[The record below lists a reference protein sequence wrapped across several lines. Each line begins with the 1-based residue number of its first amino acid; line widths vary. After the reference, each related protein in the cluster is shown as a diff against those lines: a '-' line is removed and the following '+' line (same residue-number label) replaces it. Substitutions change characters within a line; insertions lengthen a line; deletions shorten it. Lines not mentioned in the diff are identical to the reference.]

1 MPEAD
6 APGFSFSFWR
16 HLMLSVHHISKSF
29 NINTILEDVTFN
41 LNQGDRI
48 GLIGPNGS
56 GKTTLLKI
64 ILGQLEPNQGVISL
78 NPKNLEIGYL
88 AQAFEPDPN
97 ATLGDVITQTYGSP
111 ESIQKE
117 LETLAEALTIDPENN
132 ELQKSYDAAL
142 KELEVS
148 RPPSDYPRAIFDTF
162 GLGDVPDTA
171 LVSTL
176 SGGQKTRFAL
186 AMVLLN
192 NPDILILDEPTNH
205 LDIAMLEWL
214 ETWIN
219 NFNGGVLLVT
229 HDRTFLDNT
238 VNRILDLDPDT
249 HTLREYQGNYSSY
262 LEQYL
267 KERKKQLSAYR
278 DQVYEIRRIK
288 QDIART
294 QQQAYQVEIT
304 TTSRQPGPRRYAKKV
319 ARKAK
324 SRQKKLDRF
333 IKSDEHV
340 EKPKQSWQMKLEFL
354 QKEHQSQDV
363 LRLENL
369 SVGYQNQQPLIKD
382 LNFYIRSG
390 ARIALTG
397 PNGCGKTTLLRT
409 IAGILEPVAGSIHL
423 GASTK
428 LGYMSQEQELPDLSK
443 NALNTILSDAHI
455 NETDARSFLHFF
467 LFSGDDA
474 LRPVIELSFGE
485 RARLTLATLVV
496 QGCNFLLLDEPINHL
511 DIPSRSRFEQALT
524 QFNGTVL
531 AVVHD
536 RYFIQRFASEIW
548 ILDELGMRQEMGT
561 SIE

>member
-1 MPEAD
+1 
-6 APGFSFSFWR
+6 
-16 HLMLSVHHISKSF
+16 MLTAHHISKSF
-29 NINTILEDVTFN
+29 NINTILEDVSFN
-41 LNQGDRI
+41 LNKGDRV

-64 ILGQLEPNQGVISL
+64 ILGQLEPDQGVISFSQT
-78 NPKNLEIGYL
+78 NLEIGYL
-88 AQAFEPDPN
+88 AQALKPDPN
-97 ATLGDVITQTYGSP
+97 STLGDLIDQTSGNP
-111 ESIQKE
+111 ETIQKE
-117 LETLAEALTIDPENN
+117 LESLAKALTIDPENYD
-132 ELQKSYDAAL
+132 LQHSYDSILKDLEKSQPASDHPRVILGTLGLGEVPDAAL
-142 KELEVS
+142 
-148 RPPSDYPRAIFDTF
+148 I
-162 GLGDVPDTA
+162 
-171 LVSTL
+171 STL

-186 AMVLLN
+186 AMVILN
-192 NPDILILDEPTNH
+192 DPDILILDEPTNH

-249 HTLREYQGNYSSY
+249 HTIREYQGNYSSY

-267 KERKKQLSAYR
+267 KEQEKHLSAYR
-278 DQVYEIRRIK
+278 EQVYEIRRIK

-294 QQQAYQVEIT
+294 KQQAYKVEIT

-333 IKSDEHV
+333 IRSDERV
-340 EKPKQSWQMKLEFL
+340 EKPQQSWQMKLEFL
-354 QKEHQSQDV
+354 QKQHQSQDV

-369 SVGYQNQQPLIKD
+369 SAGYQNQQPLIKD
-382 LNFYIRSG
+382 LDFYIRSG

-409 IAGILEPVAGSIHL
+409 IAGVLEPLAGSVNL

-428 LGYMSQEQELPDLSK
+428 LGYMAQEQELLDPSL
-443 NALNTILSDAHI
+443 NALSAIQNNAPI

-474 LRPVIELSFGE
+474 LRPVNELSFGE
-485 RARLTLATLVV
+485 RARLTLATLVA
-496 QGCNFLLLDEPINHL
+496 QECNFLLLDEPINHL
-511 DIPSRSRFEQALT
+511 DIPSRSRFEQALA

-536 RYFIQRFASEIW
+536 RYFIKRFASEIW
-548 ILDELGMRQEMGT
+548 VLDELGMRQEMDT
-561 SIE
+561 ITE

>member
-1 MPEAD
+1 
-6 APGFSFSFWR
+6 
-16 HLMLSVHHISKSF
+16 MLSVHHISKSF

>member
-1 MPEAD
+1 
-6 APGFSFSFWR
+6 
-16 HLMLSVHHISKSF
+16 MLTAHHISKIF
-29 NINTILEDVTFN
+29 NINPILKDVSFN
-41 LNQGDRI
+41 LNKGDRV

-64 ILGQLEPNQGVISL
+64 ILGQLDPDQGLITFT
-78 NPKNLEIGYL
+78 PKNLEIGYL
-88 AQAFEPDPN
+88 AQAFEPDQN
-97 ATLGDVITQTYGSP
+97 VTMVEFINQTFGNP
-111 ESIQKE
+111 ENIQKE
-117 LETLAEALTIDPENN
+117 LEILARALAVDPENN
-132 ELQKSYDAAL
+132 ALQQSYDAAL

-148 RPPSDYPRAIFDTF
+148 RPPADHPRAVLDSL
-162 GLGDVPDTA
+162 GLGEVPNDA
-171 LVSTL
+171 LISKL

-186 AMVLLN
+186 AMVLMN
-192 NPDILILDEPTNH
+192 SPDILILDEPTNH
-205 LDIAMLEWL
+205 LDIAMLKWL

-219 NFNGGVLLVT
+219 NFKGAVLIVT

-249 HTLREYQGNYSSY
+249 HTLREYHGNFSSY

-267 KERKKQLSAYR
+267 KEREKHLSAYR

-294 QQQAYQVEIT
+294 KQQAYQVEIS

-333 IKSDEHV
+333 LKSDEHV
-340 EKPKQSWQMKLEFL
+340 EKPKQSWQMKLEFQ
-354 QKEHQSQDV
+354 QKDHQSQDV
-363 LRLENL
+363 LRLVNL
-369 SVGYQNQQPLIKD
+369 SVGYKNQQPLIKD
-382 LNFYIRSG
+382 LNYSIRSG

-397 PNGCGKTTLLRT
+397 PNGRGKTTLLRT
-409 IAGILEPVAGSIHL
+409 IAGILEPQAGTIHL
-423 GASTK
+423 GSSIK
-428 LGYMSQEQELPDLSK
+428 LGYMSQEQELLDMSE
-443 NALNTILSDAHI
+443 NALSTILSDAQI
-455 NETDARSFLHFF
+455 NETDARSLLHFF

-474 LRPVIELSFGE
+474 LRPVMELSFGE

-511 DIPSRSRFEQALT
+511 DIPSRSLFEHALT

-548 ILDELGMRQEMGT
+548 ILDELGMRQEMGIIT
-561 SIE
+561 D

>member
-1 MPEAD
+1 
-6 APGFSFSFWR
+6 
-16 HLMLSVHHISKSF
+16 MLTAHHISKSF
-29 NINTILEDVTFN
+29 IINPILEDVSFN
-41 LNQGDRI
+41 LNQGDRV

-64 ILGQLEPNQGVISL
+64 ILGQLEPDQGVITFT
-78 NPKNLEIGYL
+78 PKNLEIGYL

-97 ATLGDVITQTYGSP
+97 ANLGDLINQTYGSP
-111 ESIQKE
+111 ENIQKE
-117 LETLAEALTIDPENN
+117 LEILARALTNDPENN
-132 ELQKSYDAAL
+132 ALQKSYDAAL
-142 KELEVS
+142 KELVVS
-148 RPPSDYPRAIFDTF
+148 HPPSDHPRAILDTL
-162 GLGDVPDTA
+162 GLGEVPDDTP
-171 LVSTL
+171 VSNL

-186 AMVLLN
+186 AMALLSG
-192 NPDILILDEPTNH
+192 PDILILDEPTNH
-205 LDIAMLEWL
+205 LDIAMLKWL

-219 NFNGGVLLVT
+219 NFKGGVLLVT

-249 HTLREYQGNYSSY
+249 HTLREYQGNFSSY

-267 KERKKQLSAYR
+267 KEREKQLSAYR

-294 QQQAYQVEIT
+294 KQQAYQVEIT

-333 IKSDEHV
+333 IKSDEYV
-340 EKPKQSWQMKLEFL
+340 EKPKQSWQMKLDFQ

-382 LNFYIRSG
+382 LNYSIRSG

-397 PNGCGKTTLLRT
+397 PNGRGKTTLFRT
-409 IAGILEPVAGSIHL
+409 ITGILEPVAGSIHL
-423 GASTK
+423 GASVK
-428 LGYMSQEQELPDLSK
+428 LGYMSQEQELLDMNK
-443 NALNTILSDAHI
+443 NALSTILSDARI

-467 LFSGDDA
+467 LFSGDDV
-474 LRPVIELSFGE
+474 LRPVMELSFGE
-485 RARLTLATLVV
+485 RARLILATLVV

-524 QFNGTVL
+524 EFNGTVL

-536 RYFIQRFASEIW
+536 RYFIQSFASEIW
-548 ILDELGMRQEMGT
+548 ILDELGMRLDMGIVT
-561 SIE
+561 E

>member
-1 MPEAD
+1 
-6 APGFSFSFWR
+6 
-16 HLMLSVHHISKSF
+16 MLTAHHISKSF
-29 NINTILEDVTFN
+29 IINPILEDVSFN
-41 LNQGDRI
+41 LNQGDRV

-64 ILGQLEPNQGVISL
+64 ILGQLEPDQGVITFT
-78 NPKNLEIGYL
+78 PKNLEIGYL

-97 ATLGDVITQTYGSP
+97 ATLGDLIIQTYGSP
-111 ESIQKE
+111 ENIQKE
-117 LETLAEALTIDPENN
+117 LEILARALTNDPENN
-132 ELQKSYDAAL
+132 ALQKSYDAAL

-148 RPPSDYPRAIFDTF
+148 HPPSDHPRAILDTL
-162 GLGDVPDTA
+162 GLGEVPDDTP
-171 LVSTL
+171 VSNL

-186 AMVLLN
+186 AMALLSG
-192 NPDILILDEPTNH
+192 PDILILDEPTNH
-205 LDIAMLEWL
+205 LDIAMLKWL

-219 NFNGGVLLVT
+219 NFKGGVLLVT

-249 HTLREYQGNYSSY
+249 HTLREYQGNFSSY

-267 KERKKQLSAYR
+267 KEREKQLSAYR

-294 QQQAYQVEIT
+294 KQQAYQVEIT

-333 IKSDEHV
+333 IKSDEYV
-340 EKPKQSWQMKLEFL
+340 EKPKQSWQMKLDFQ

-382 LNFYIRSG
+382 LNYSIRSG

-397 PNGCGKTTLLRT
+397 PNGRGKTTLFRT

-423 GASTK
+423 GASVK
-428 LGYMSQEQELPDLSK
+428 LGYMSQEQELLDMNK
-443 NALNTILSDAHI
+443 NALSTILSDARI

-467 LFSGDDA
+467 LFSGDDV
-474 LRPVIELSFGE
+474 LRPVMELSFGE
-485 RARLTLATLVV
+485 RARLILATLVV

-524 QFNGTVL
+524 EFNGTVL

-536 RYFIQRFASEIW
+536 RYFIQRFASEVW
-548 ILDELGMRQEMGT
+548 ILDELGMRLDMGIVT
-561 SIE
+561 Q

>member
-1 MPEAD
+1 
-6 APGFSFSFWR
+6 
-16 HLMLSVHHISKSF
+16 MLTAHHISKSF
-29 NINTILEDVTFN
+29 NVNPILKDVSFN
-41 LNQGDRI
+41 LNKGDRV

-64 ILGQLEPNQGVISL
+64 ILGQLDPDQGLITFT
-78 NPKNLEIGYL
+78 PKNLEIGYL
-88 AQAFEPDPN
+88 AQAFEPDQN
-97 ATLGDVITQTYGSP
+97 VTMVELINQIFRNP
-111 ESIQKE
+111 ENIQKE
-117 LETLAEALTIDPENN
+117 LEILARALAVDPENN
-132 ELQKSYDAAL
+132 ALQQSYDAAL

-148 RPPSDYPRAIFDTF
+148 RPPADHPLAVLDSI
-162 GLGDVPDTA
+162 GLGEVPDDA
-171 LVSTL
+171 LVSKL

-186 AMVLLN
+186 AMVLLK
-192 NPDILILDEPTNH
+192 NPEILILDEPTNH
-205 LDIAMLEWL
+205 LDIAMLKWL

-219 NFNGGVLLVT
+219 NFKGAVLIVT

-238 VNRILDLDPDT
+238 VNRILDLDPHT
-249 HTLREYQGNYSSY
+249 HTLREYHGNFSSY

-267 KERKKQLSAYR
+267 KEREKHLSAYR

-294 QQQAYQVEIT
+294 KQQAYQVEIS

-333 IKSDEHV
+333 LKSDEHV
-340 EKPKQSWQMKLEFL
+340 EKPKQSWQMKLEF
-354 QKEHQSQDV
+354 QPNDHQSQDV
-363 LRLENL
+363 LRLVNL
-369 SVGYQNQQPLIKD
+369 SVGYKNQQPLIKE
-382 LNFYIRSG
+382 LNFSIRSG

-397 PNGCGKTTLLRT
+397 PNGRGKTTLLRT
-409 IAGILEPVAGSIHL
+409 IAGSLEPQAGTIYLGPSI
-423 GASTK
+423 K
-428 LGYMSQEQELPDLSK
+428 LGYMSQEQELLNMSG
-443 NALNTILSDAHI
+443 NALSTILSDAQI

-474 LRPVIELSFGE
+474 LRPVMELSFGE

-511 DIPSRSRFEQALT
+511 DIPSRSLFEQALT

-548 ILDELGMRQEMGT
+548 ILDELGMRQEMGIIT
-561 SIE
+561 E

>member
-1 MPEAD
+1 
-6 APGFSFSFWR
+6 
-16 HLMLSVHHISKSF
+16 MLTAHHISKSF
-29 NINTILEDVTFN
+29 NINPILEDVSFT
-41 LNQGDRI
+41 LNKGDRV

-64 ILGQLEPNQGVISL
+64 ILGQLEPDQGLITFT
-78 NPKNLEIGYL
+78 PKNLEIGYL

-97 ATLGDVITQTYGSP
+97 VPLGDLINQTYGNP
-111 ESIQKE
+111 EKFQKE
-117 LETLAEALTIDPENN
+117 IEILAQALAVDPENN
-132 ELQKSYDAAL
+132 VLQQSYDAAL

-148 RPPSDYPRAIFDTF
+148 RPPADHPRSVLNSL
-162 GLGDVPDTA
+162 GLGEVPDDT
-171 LVSTL
+171 LVSKL
-176 SGGQKTRFAL
+176 SGGQKTRVAL
-186 AMVLLN
+186 VMVLLSA
-192 NPDILILDEPTNH
+192 PEILILDEPTNH
-205 LDIAMLEWL
+205 LDIAMLKWL

-219 NFNGGVLLVT
+219 NFKGAVLIVT

-249 HTLREYQGNYSSY
+249 HTLREYHGNFSSY

-267 KERKKQLSAYR
+267 KEREKHLSAYR

-294 QQQAYQVEIT
+294 KQHAYQVEIS

-340 EKPKQSWQMKLEFL
+340 EKPKQSWQMKLEFQ
-354 QKEHQSQDV
+354 QKYHQSQDV

-382 LNFYIRSG
+382 LHFSIRSG

-397 PNGCGKTTLLRT
+397 PNGRGKTTLLRT
-409 IAGILEPVAGSIHL
+409 IAGILEPQAGTIHL
-423 GASTK
+423 GPSIK
-428 LGYMSQEQELPDLSK
+428 LGYMSQEQELLDMSK
-443 NALNTILSDAHI
+443 NALSTILSDAQI

-474 LRPVIELSFGE
+474 LRPVMELSFGE

-496 QGCNFLLLDEPINHL
+496 QGCNFLFLDEPINHL
-511 DIPSRSRFEQALT
+511 DIPSRSLFEQALT

-536 RYFIQRFASEIW
+536 RYFIQRFATEIW
-548 ILDELGMRQEMGT
+548 ILDELGMRQEMEIIT
-561 SIE
+561 E

>member
-1 MPEAD
+1 
-6 APGFSFSFWR
+6 
-16 HLMLSVHHISKSF
+16 MLTAHQISKSF
-29 NINTILEDVTFN
+29 NINKILDNVSFN
-41 LNQGDRI
+41 LNKGDRV

-64 ILGQLEPNQGVISL
+64 ILGQLEPDQGVISFS
-78 NPKNLEIGYL
+78 PRNLEIGCL
-88 AQAFEPDPN
+88 AQALESDPN
-97 ATLGDVITQTYGSP
+97 MTVGNLIDQTSGNP
-111 ESIQKE
+111 ETIQRE
-117 LETLAEALTIDPENN
+117 LENLAKALSIDPENYD
-132 ELQKSYDAAL
+132 LQQAYDATL

-148 RPPSDYPRAIFDTF
+148 RPHSNHPRAILDTL
-162 GLGDVPDTA
+162 GLGKVPDAT
-171 LVSTL
+171 LVSNL

-186 AMVLLN
+186 AMVILN

-219 NFNGGVLLVT
+219 NFNGAVLFVT

-238 VNRILDLDPDT
+238 ANRILDLDPDT
-249 HTLREYQGNYSSY
+249 HTILEYQGNYSSY
-262 LEQYL
+262 LDRYQKEQ
-267 KERKKQLSAYR
+267 ENQLSAYR
-278 DQVYEIRRIK
+278 DQVYEIRRVK

-294 QQQAYQVEIT
+294 KQQAYKVEII

-324 SRQKKLDRF
+324 SRQKKLDRY
-333 IKSDEHV
+333 ISSDERV
-340 EKPKQSWQMKLEFL
+340 EKPQQSWQMKFEFL
-354 QKEHQSQDV
+354 QKQHQSQDI

-369 SVGYQNQQPLIKD
+369 SVGYHNQHPLIKD
-382 LNFYIRSG
+382 LDFYIRSG

-409 IAGILEPVAGSIHL
+409 IAGFLEPIAGSVNL

-428 LGYMSQEQELPDLSK
+428 LGYMAQEQEILDTGL
-443 NALNTILSDAHI
+443 NALSTIQNHAPI

-474 LRPVIELSFGE
+474 LRPVNELSFGE
-485 RARLTLATLVV
+485 RARLTLATLVA
-496 QGCNFLLLDEPINHL
+496 QDCNFLLLDEPINHL

-536 RYFIQRFASEIW
+536 RYFIKRFASEIW
-548 ILDELGMRQEMGT
+548 VLDELGMRQEMDAIT
-561 SIE
+561 E

>member
-1 MPEAD
+1 
-6 APGFSFSFWR
+6 
-16 HLMLSVHHISKSF
+16 MLTAHHISKSF
-29 NINTILEDVTFN
+29 NINTILEDVSFN
-41 LNQGDRI
+41 LNKGDRV

-64 ILGQLEPNQGVISL
+64 ILGQLEPDQGVISFS
-78 NPKNLEIGYL
+78 PTNLEIGYL
-88 AQAFEPDPN
+88 AQALKPDPN
-97 ATLGDVITQTYGSP
+97 ATLGDLLDQTSGNP
-111 ESIQKE
+111 ETIQKE
-117 LETLAEALTIDPENN
+117 LESLAKALTIYPENYD
-132 ELQKSYDAAL
+132 LQHSYDSILKDLEMSQPASDHPRVILGTLGLGEVPDAAL
-142 KELEVS
+142 
-148 RPPSDYPRAIFDTF
+148 I
-162 GLGDVPDTA
+162 
-171 LVSTL
+171 STL

-186 AMVLLN
+186 AMVILN
-192 NPDILILDEPTNH
+192 DPDILILDEPTNH

-249 HTLREYQGNYSSY
+249 HTIREYQGNYSSY

-267 KERKKQLSAYR
+267 KEQEKQMSAYR
-278 DQVYEIRRIK
+278 EQVYEIRRIK

-294 QQQAYQVEIT
+294 KQQAYKVEIT

-333 IKSDEHV
+333 IRSDERV
-340 EKPKQSWQMKLEFL
+340 EKPQQSWQMKLEFL
-354 QKEHQSQDV
+354 QKQHQSQDV

-369 SVGYQNQQPLIKD
+369 SAGYQNQQPLIKD
-382 LNFYIRSG
+382 LDFYIRSG

-409 IAGILEPVAGSIHL
+409 IAGVLEPLAGSVNL

-428 LGYMSQEQELPDLSK
+428 LGYMAQEQELLDPSL
-443 NALNTILSDAHI
+443 NALSTLQNHAPI

-474 LRPVIELSFGE
+474 LRPVNELSFGE
-485 RARLTLATLVV
+485 RARLTLATLVA
-496 QGCNFLLLDEPINHL
+496 QECNFLLLDEPINHL
-511 DIPSRSRFEQALT
+511 DIPSRSRFEQALA

-536 RYFIQRFASEIW
+536 RYFIKRFASEIW
-548 ILDELGMRQEMGT
+548 VLDELGMRQEMDT
-561 SIE
+561 ITE

>member
-1 MPEAD
+1 
-6 APGFSFSFWR
+6 
-16 HLMLSVHHISKSF
+16 MLTAHHISKSF
-29 NINTILEDVTFN
+29 NINTILEDVSFN
-41 LNQGDRI
+41 LNKGDRV

-64 ILGQLEPNQGVISL
+64 ILGQLEPDQGVISFS
-78 NPKNLEIGYL
+78 PTNLEIGYL
-88 AQAFEPDPN
+88 AQALKPDPN
-97 ATLGDVITQTYGSP
+97 ATLGDLIDQTSGNP
-111 ESIQKE
+111 ETIQKE
-117 LETLAEALTIDPENN
+117 LESLAKALTIDPENYD
-132 ELQKSYDAAL
+132 LQHSYDSILKDLEMSQPASDHPRVILGTLGLGEVPDAAL
-142 KELEVS
+142 
-148 RPPSDYPRAIFDTF
+148 I
-162 GLGDVPDTA
+162 
-171 LVSTL
+171 STL

-186 AMVLLN
+186 AMVILN
-192 NPDILILDEPTNH
+192 DPDILILDEPTNH

-249 HTLREYQGNYSSY
+249 HTIREYQGNYSSY

-267 KERKKQLSAYR
+267 KEQEKHLSAYR
-278 DQVYEIRRIK
+278 EQVYEIRRIK

-294 QQQAYQVEIT
+294 KQQAYKVEIT

-333 IKSDEHV
+333 IRSDERV
-340 EKPKQSWQMKLEFL
+340 EKPQQSWQMKLEFL
-354 QKEHQSQDV
+354 QKQHQSQDV

-369 SVGYQNQQPLIKD
+369 SAGYQNQQPLIKD
-382 LNFYIRSG
+382 LDFYIRSG

-409 IAGILEPVAGSIHL
+409 IAGVLEPLAGSVNL

-428 LGYMSQEQELPDLSK
+428 LGYMAQEQELLDPSL
-443 NALNTILSDAHI
+443 NALSTLQNHAPI

-474 LRPVIELSFGE
+474 LRPVNELSFGE
-485 RARLTLATLVV
+485 RARLTLATLVA
-496 QGCNFLLLDEPINHL
+496 QECNFLLLDEPINHL
-511 DIPSRSRFEQALT
+511 DIPSRSRFEQALA

-536 RYFIQRFASEIW
+536 RYFIKRFASEIW
-548 ILDELGMRQEMGT
+548 VLDELGMRQEMDT
-561 SIE
+561 ITE

>member
-1 MPEAD
+1 
-6 APGFSFSFWR
+6 
-16 HLMLSVHHISKSF
+16 MLTAHHISKSF
-29 NINTILEDVTFN
+29 NINTILEDVSFN
-41 LNQGDRI
+41 LNKGDRV

-64 ILGQLEPNQGVISL
+64 ILGQLEPDQGVISFSQT
-78 NPKNLEIGYL
+78 NLEIGYL
-88 AQAFEPDPN
+88 AQALKPDPN
-97 ATLGDVITQTYGSP
+97 STLGDLIDQTSGNP
-111 ESIQKE
+111 ETIQKE
-117 LETLAEALTIDPENN
+117 LESLAKALTIDPENYD
-132 ELQKSYDAAL
+132 LQHSYDSILKDLEMSQPASDHPRVILGTLGLGEVPDAAL
-142 KELEVS
+142 
-148 RPPSDYPRAIFDTF
+148 I
-162 GLGDVPDTA
+162 
-171 LVSTL
+171 STL

-186 AMVLLN
+186 AMVILN
-192 NPDILILDEPTNH
+192 DPDILILDEPTNH

-249 HTLREYQGNYSSY
+249 HTIREYQGNYSSY

-267 KERKKQLSAYR
+267 KEQEKHLSAYR
-278 DQVYEIRRIK
+278 EQVYEIRRIK

-294 QQQAYQVEIT
+294 KQQAYKVEIT

-333 IKSDEHV
+333 IRSDERV
-340 EKPKQSWQMKLEFL
+340 EKPQQSWQMKLEFL
-354 QKEHQSQDV
+354 QKQHQSQDV

-369 SVGYQNQQPLIKD
+369 SAGYQNQQPLIKD
-382 LNFYIRSG
+382 LDFYIRSG

-409 IAGILEPVAGSIHL
+409 IAGVLEPLAGSVNL

-428 LGYMSQEQELPDLSK
+428 LGYMAQEQELLDPSL
-443 NALNTILSDAHI
+443 NALSTLQNHAPI

-474 LRPVIELSFGE
+474 LRPVNELSFGE
-485 RARLTLATLVV
+485 RARLTLATLVA
-496 QGCNFLLLDEPINHL
+496 QECNFLLLDEPINHL
-511 DIPSRSRFEQALT
+511 DIPSRSRFEQALA

-536 RYFIQRFASEIW
+536 RYFIKRFASEIW
-548 ILDELGMRQEMGT
+548 VLDELGMRQEMDT
-561 SIE
+561 ITE